1 MPITVNVTFIHNS
14 FIRRAFERKRFYLE
28 DNNFYIVAVAS
39 KWYLAYLVTYYF
51 TFIYTAIIDSI
62 IGSIATCNI
71 KKRCL
76 CPSIFDSKGCHSI
89 SKDFQSAFDIDILFH
104 FYLYCKHWYYNW

>member
-1 MPITVNVTFIHNS
+1 M
-14 FIRRAFERKRFYLE
+14 
-28 DNNFYIVAVAS
+28 AVAS

-76 CPSIFDSKGCHSI
+76 CPSIFDSQGCHSI
-89 SKDFQSAFDIDILFH
+89 SKDFQSAFDIDILFI
-104 FYLYCKHWYYNW
+104 FIYTAIIGILTGSLDKAISISSNFITACINGFKLYWVIILKTLV

>member
-1 MPITVNVTFIHNS
+1 MH
-14 FIRRAFERKRFYLE
+14 FEKKRFYLE

-76 CPSIFDSKGCHSI
+76 CPSIFDSQGCHSI
-89 SKDFQSAFDIDILFH
+89 SKDFQLAFDIDVLFYFH
-104 FYLYCKHWYYNW
+104 LYFNHRYYNLPFSKFNHDC

>member
-1 MPITVNVTFIHNS
+1 MKK
-14 FIRRAFERKRFYLE
+14 KRFYLE

-76 CPSIFDSKGCHSI
+76 CPSIFDSQGCRSR
-89 SKDFQSAFDIDILFH
+89 SKDFQSAFDIDILFIFIYTAIIGIITGGMPFSKFNH
-104 FYLYCKHWYYNW
+104 DC